1 MLQQTELFKKVKEY
15 NDHMENNGLSRLAL
29 TSREVISN
37 LFLSKMVHD
46 KYLTTKFFLGQ
57 RASCF

>member
-37 LFLSKMVHD
+37 LFLSKMVQWRTIQTALLAV
-46 KYLTTKFFLGQ
+46 YEVN
-57 RASCF
+57 